1 MKKLFLITTCLLAVV
16 AINAQSLDEIVKN
29 YSAANKLD
37 QVSNKQTIKISANM
51 SMMGMEM
58 PMEMWMKKPNKI
70 KTVTNMNGQE
80 MIQVF
85 DGEKGYTV
93 NPMMGSTDPV
103 EMTPEQ
109 VSDIQKNNIFQ
120 NYLDTY
126 LKKGQLTLEGE
137 ESVNGKPAF
146 KIKATLDGG
155 TSASL
160 FIDKDSYLL
169 LKTTTDVT
177 QGGMAMT
184 IESVP
189 SDYTDNNGVFL
200 PMKTTSTVSGMDM
213 EIVTTFTKV
222 EVDVPIDDAV
232 FKIK

>member
-1 MKKLFLITTCLLAVV
+1 MKRLFLITTCLLAVV
-16 AINAQSLDEIVKN
+16 AINAQSLEEIVKE

-37 QVSNKQTIKISANM
+37 QISNKQTIKISANM

-70 KTVTNMNGQE
+70 KTVTNMGGQE

-103 EMTPEQ
+103 EMTAEQ
-109 VSDIQKNNIFQ
+109 VNDIQKNNIFQ

-137 ESVNGKPAF
+137 DSVNGKPAF
-146 KIKATLDGG
+146 KIKAALEGG
-155 TSASL
+155 ASATL
-160 FIDKDSYLL
+160 FIDKDTYLL
-169 LKTTTDVT
+169 LKTTTDIT

-184 IESVP
+184 VESVP

-200 PMKTTSTVSGMDM
+200 PMKTTSSVSGMDM

-222 EVDVPIDDAV
+222 EVDVPIDDSV

>member
-1 MKKLFLITTCLLAVV
+1 MKKLFLITTCLLAAIV
-16 AINAQSLDEIVKN
+16 INAQSLDEIVKK

-37 QVSNKQTIKISANM
+37 QISNKQTIKISANM

-70 KTVTNMNGQE
+70 KTVTNMGGQE

-85 DGEKGYTV
+85 DGEKGYAV
-93 NPMMGSTDPV
+93 NPMTGSTDPV
-103 EMTPEQ
+103 EMTPDQ
-109 VSDIQKNNIFQ
+109 VKEIQRNNIFQ
-120 NYLDTY
+120 NYLDNY
-126 LKKGQLTLEGE
+126 LKNGQLTLEGE
-137 ESVNGKPAF
+137 EDVNGKPAF
-146 KIKATLDGG
+146 KIKAALDGG
-155 TSASL
+155 ATAYL
-160 FIDKDSYLL
+160 FIDKTAYLL

-184 IESVP
+184 VEAIP

-200 PMKTTSTVSGMDM
+200 PMKTTTTVSGM
-213 EIVTTFTKV
+213 EIITTFTKV
-222 EVDVPIDDAV
+222 EVDVPIDDSV